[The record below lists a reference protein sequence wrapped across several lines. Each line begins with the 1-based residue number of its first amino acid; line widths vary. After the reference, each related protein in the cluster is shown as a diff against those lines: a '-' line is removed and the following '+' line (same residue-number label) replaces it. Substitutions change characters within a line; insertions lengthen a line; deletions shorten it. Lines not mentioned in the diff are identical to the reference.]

1 MVVDIN
7 GILPTKEFLRGL
19 ITEYAYAG
27 YQKMFGSSLA
37 AAFGMSESEYNK
49 MSSSMSR
56 SDFLEGLIDRTGSF
70 AMSLEETVEMLD
82 SAGVSRV
89 CIHNEDEETTTGIK
103 PLSNDYLANVVKE
116 YPTKFI
122 GFAGADPLK
131 GKAAVSELD
140 RAISGLGLSGLSLVP
155 FKNRMYAD
163 DSRFYPLYEKCV
175 ELDVPVWIH
184 TSNNWSFEH
193 AMDYGNPRGV
203 DHVAAHFPELKIIAG
218 HGGWPW
224 VQEMVVVA
232 WRHPNVY
239 IDTSA
244 HRPAYFDRPG
254 SGWEPLLHFGNTTIK
269 EKVLFGSQW
278 MLLGIPLDQVIEEVK
293 QLPLKDDV
301 KQMWLHEN
309 ATRLLRL

>member
-1 MVVDIN
+1 MVDIN

-37 AAFGMSESEYNK
+37 AAFGMSESEYDK
-49 MSSSMSR
+49 MSRSMSK
-56 SDFLEGLIDRTGSF
+56 SDFLEALIHKTGSF

-82 SAGVSRV
+82 SAGVSRM
-89 CIHNEDEETTTGIK
+89 CIQNEDEETTTGIK

-131 GKAAVSELD
+131 GGAAVSELE
-140 RAISGLGLSGLSLVP
+140 RAISGLDLSGLSLVP

-163 DSRFYPLYEKCV
+163 DSRYYPLYEKCV

-193 AMDYGNPRGV
+193 AMDYGAPRGV
-203 DHVAAHFPELKIIAG
+203 DHVATRFPELKIIAG

-244 HRPAYFDRPG
+244 HRPAYFARPG

-278 MLLGIPLDQVIEEVK
+278 MLLGIPLGQVIEELK

-309 ATRLLRL
+309 AAKLLRL